1 VTTVALRRGEIA
13 PSRALTE
20 RILSA
25 LPLVT
30 LYFSFCVLYAT
41 FAWLHPAPWLFLDEL
56 KYPDLA
62 RSIADGGRG
71 TIRGEVQ
78 PFENLYVY
86 LLAPVWKIWWDVPT
100 AYAVSKY
107 VGVLVMSSAMF
118 PAFGLARLLV
128 SRRPAFWVAAATVAV
143 PSMFYSSLLAEE
155 TIAYPWATLCLYLFA
170 RALLDRTRGWIAA
183 AVVAALLAPLI
194 RGQLAVLPVV
204 LVLAGFAV
212 AWQDARLVAWRARW
226 NTWEWAGFG
235 LLVVGAVLFFSEV
248 MGHLSPSW
256 ELAVGHYKGRMLDY
270 GLRAVGGFT
279 IGIGILPLVA
289 GIALFGRR
297 PSEEPRPRAHYVFL
311 SLLAA
316 CMLTFGF
323 YTAVKAG
330 YLSARFG
337 WPRLLE
343 RNLIYLGPLLFVA
356 VAVWFERPRFRGWA
370 LAAGAA
376 VAGLALARTPDQ
388 SRFSIYSDA
397 PGVSI
402 LSATRRHVGL
412 DWGSL
417 RIALFT
423 LLVLSVAVLLLPR
436 LRPGV
441 RAARVAVG
449 VVAVFVLTWN
459 MTGELSSAFASN
471 KFARD
476 FLAVQPDPPNW
487 VDVATGGK
495 PTLYLGQGIA
505 DENRIFGLEFWNRS
519 LVGVWTLDSSAP
531 GYFATITP
539 DLKGTRGVLIPQ
551 PKGIDYVVAEQGV
564 NVVGDVVARAQTWT
578 LVKVR
583 KPLRLEQAVSGLYN
597 DGWTAAT
604 SSYNQFF
611 TRNERR
617 GFVTVSVSRENWKAE
632 SKPAT
637 VRVRIG
643 PLGLKAEQPVLA
655 KVTDGRTQRITSGKR
670 LRFVLRTPP
679 PPFRVE
685 VSVTPT
691 FSPEDYGYTDQ
702 RDLGAQVRFSFTSD

>member
-1 VTTVALRRGEIA
+1 VTAVALRRGDLA
-13 PSRALTE
+13 ASRARSE

-41 FAWLHPAPWLFLDEL
+41 LAWRHPAPWLFLDEL

-62 RSIADGGRG
+62 RSIADGGSA
-71 TIRGEVQ
+71 TIHGEAQ

-86 LLAPVWKIWWDVPT
+86 LLAPIWKIWWDVPT
-100 AYAVSKY
+100 AYAASKY
-107 VGVLVMSSAMF
+107 LGVLVMCAAMF
-118 PAFGLARLLV
+118 PAYGLARMLV
-128 SRRPAFWVAAATVAV
+128 GRRPAFWVAAATISV

-155 TIAYPWATLCLYLFA
+155 TLAYPWTALCLYLFA
-170 RALLDRTRGWIAA
+170 RALVDRTRGWIAA
-183 AVVAALLAPLI
+183 AVVASLLAPLV

-204 LVLAGFAV
+204 LALAAAAV
-212 AWQDARLVAWRARW
+212 WWQDARFVAWRARW
-226 NTWEWAGFG
+226 SRWDWAGFV
-235 LLVVGAVLFFSEV
+235 LLALGALFFFSEV

-256 ELAVGHYKGRMLDY
+256 ELAVGHYKTRMLDY

-279 IGIGILPLVA
+279 IGIGVLPLVA
-289 GIALFGRR
+289 GVALFARR
-297 PSEEPRPRAHYVFL
+297 PRDEPRPRAHYVFL
-311 SLLAA
+311 SLLGASMA
-316 CMLTFGF
+316 TFGF

-343 RNLIYLGPLLFVA
+343 RNLIYLGPLLFTA
-356 VAVWFERPRFRGWA
+356 VAVWFERPRLRTWA
-370 LAAGAA
+370 VAAGAA
-376 VAGLALARTPDQ
+376 VAALALAWTPDQ
-388 SRFSIYSDA
+388 SQFSIYSDA

-417 RIALFT
+417 RIALFA
-423 LLVLSVAVLLLPR
+423 LLVLSVLALLVPR
-436 LRPGV
+436 LLPGV
-441 RAARVAVG
+441 RARHAAVAT
-449 VVAVFVLTWN
+449 VAVFVLAWN
-459 MTGELSSAFASN
+459 LTGELTSASASN

-476 FLAVQPDPPNW
+476 FKGSQPDPPNW
-487 VDVATGGK
+487 IDVATGGR
-495 PTLYLGQGIA
+495 PTLYLGQGVA
-505 DENRIFGLEFWNRS
+505 DANRIFGLEFWNRS
-519 LVGVWTLDSSAP
+519 LVGVWTLDSTAP

-539 DLKGTRGVLIPQ
+539 DLQGTRGELIPQ

-583 KPLRLEQAVSGLYN
+583 KPLRLEQAVSGLYY
-597 DGWTAAT
+597 DGWTAET
-604 SSYNQFF
+604 SSYTQFF
-611 TRNERR
+611 TRGDRR
-617 GFVTVSVSRENWKAE
+617 GFVTVSASRENWKAP
-632 SKPAT
+632 SKQAT
-637 VRVRIG
+637 VSVRVG

-655 KVTDGRTQRITSGKR
+655 RVTGERTEKIVSGKR

-685 VSVTPT
+685 VRVTPT